1 MEHQQGANMASDCKE
16 CELNLQ
22 QMKERVNY
30 TQMNSV
36 QKQAYWETFRKLAQ
50 NTDRNAQEGGKIDQG

>member
-1 MEHQQGANMASDCKE
+1 MASDCKE